1 MPFFSCWSNR
11 QFCVLKLFFSMKA
24 NFSTVVTYFFRG
36 LLITVPL
43 AGTIYV
49 VVSFLEWIDSL
60 LGFRTWGVGIIVILV
75 SLTFIGY
82 LTSLFVARSF
92 FEWFEKFL
100 LRLPMVSLIYTSI
113 KDLMAAFVGEEKK
126 FSKSV
131 LVKLNAENDIY
142 RLGFIT
148 AEDLSLLKIDG
159 LIGVYF
165 PHSYNI
171 SGNLYLVPSKN
182 ITPIKYDNSADLMKF
197 IASGG
202 VSELLVTESKE
213 KEFGEDLL

>member
-1 MPFFSCWSNR
+1 
-11 QFCVLKLFFSMKA
+11 MKVT
-24 NFSTVVTYFFRG
+24 FSTIVTYFFRG

-43 AGTIYV
+43 AGTIYIV
-49 VVSFLEWIDSL
+49 ISFLEWLDSL
-60 LGFRTWGVGIIVILV
+60 LKFRTWGVGIIVILV

-92 FEWFEKFL
+92 FEWFERLL

-131 LVKLNAENDIY
+131 LVKLNSENEVY

-148 AEDLSLLKIDG
+148 AEDLSLLGIHD

-182 ITPIKYDNSADLMKF
+182 IKPIDYENSADLMKF

-202 VSELLVTESKE
+202 VSELLLTENKE
-213 KEFGEDLL
+213 QEYGEDLL

>member
-1 MPFFSCWSNR
+1 MRSILSA
-11 QFCVLKLFFSMKA
+11 LLA
-24 NFSTVVTYFFRG
+24 YFLRG

-49 VVSFLEWIDSL
+49 VATILESIDSL
-60 LGFRTWGVGIIVILV
+60 LDFNIWGLGLVVVLV
-75 SLTFIGY
+75 SVTFIGY
-82 LTSLFVARSF
+82 LTSLFLARSI
-92 FEWFEKFL
+92 FEWFENLL
-100 LRLPMVSLIYTSI
+100 LRMPLVSLIYTSI
-113 KDLMAAFVGEEKK
+113 KDLMGAFVGEEKK

-131 LVKLNAENDIY
+131 LVRLNAENEVY

-148 AEDLSLLKIDG
+148 AEDLSLLGIDK

-182 ITPIKYDNSADLMKF
+182 IIPIDYEDSADLMKF

-202 VSELLVTESKE
+202 VSELLAQRTKHNNII
-213 KEFGEDLL
+213 EDLL

>member
-1 MPFFSCWSNR
+1 
-11 QFCVLKLFFSMKA
+11 MKVTFA
-24 NFSTVVTYFFRG
+24 AIATYFFRG

-43 AGTIYV
+43 AGTIYIV
-49 VVSFLEWIDSL
+49 ISFFEWMDSL
-60 LGFRTWGVGIIVILV
+60 LPFRTLGVGIIVILI
-75 SLTFIGY
+75 SITFIGY
-82 LTSLFVARSF
+82 LTSLFVARSL
-92 FEWFEKFL
+92 FEWFERLL
-100 LRLPMVSLIYTSI
+100 LRLPMVGLIYTSI

-131 LVKLNAENDIY
+131 LVKINAENDIY

-148 AEDLSLLKIDG
+148 AEDLSLLKIND

-171 SGNLYLVPSKN
+171 SGNLYLVAAKN
-182 ITPIKYDNSADLMKF
+182 ITPIDYDNSADLMKF

-202 VSELLVTESKE
+202 VSELLPNTK
-213 KEFGEDLL
+213 KNKDFGEDLL

>member
-1 MPFFSCWSNR
+1 
-11 QFCVLKLFFSMKA
+11 MKVT
-24 NFSTVVTYFFRG
+24 FSTIITYFFRG

-43 AGTIYV
+43 GGTIYIV
-49 VVSFLEWIDSL
+49 ISFLEWMDSL
-60 LGFRTWGVGIIVILV
+60 LDFRTQGVGIVVILISV
-75 SLTFIGY
+75 TFIGY

-92 FEWFEKFL
+92 FEWFERLL
-100 LRLPMVSLIYTSI
+100 LRLPMVGLIYTSI

-131 LVKLNAENDIY
+131 LVKLNSENEVY

-148 AEDLSLLKIDG
+148 AEDLSLLGIHD

-171 SGNLYLVPSKN
+171 SGNLYLVPAKN
-182 ITPIKYDNSADLMKF
+182 ITPIQYDNSADLMKF

-202 VSELLVTESKE
+202 VSELLVTENKE
-213 KEFGEDLL
+213 QEFGEDLL

>member
-1 MPFFSCWSNR
+1 
-11 QFCVLKLFFSMKA
+11 MKVTFA
-24 NFSTVVTYFFRG
+24 TIATYFFRG

-43 AGTIYV
+43 AGTLYV
-49 VVSFLEWIDSL
+49 VTSFLEWMDSL

-82 LTSLFVARSF
+82 LTSLFIAKSF
-92 FEWFEKFL
+92 FEWFERML
-100 LRLPMVSLIYTSI
+100 LRLPMVGLIYTSI

-131 LVKLNAENDIY
+131 LVKLNAENEIY

-148 AEDLSLLKIDG
+148 AEDLSLLKINN

-171 SGNLYLVPSKN
+171 SGNLYLVAAKN
-182 ITPIKYDNSADLMKF
+182 ITPIDYDNSADLMKF

-202 VSELLVTESKE
+202 VSELVAVEESKN